1 MNAFTSVR
9 PRGPDMPAKLPRRNT
24 PGMAITAKRQPI
36 DLAPRTKGAIHIES
50 RAQSQASADRR
61 ASISPGRKK

>member
-1 MNAFTSVR
+1 MTFPVPR
-9 PRGPDMPAKLPRRNT
+9 PRGTDMPAKLPRRQT
-24 PGMAITAKRQPI
+24 PGLAVTVKRPPI

-61 ASISPGRKK
+61 ASISPRGTK